1 MSRMIER
8 FLENF
13 RKWTNT
19 AAERAGE
26 ISKAAANK
34 AEQLS
39 KVGKLKLDVYQLER
53 EQNRLLADL
62 GRIAYEV
69 LQGAGDESL
78 QDLTGVEDLRR
89 RLAGIAR
96 DIDQKTE
103 QIERASHLDE
113 PVHEEPPKGKPPA
126 AKRKTAKKPAAKQ
139 VATNTTGA
147 KTGAKKGSTKGKA
160 TSSTRKKTA
169 PKKTTGGEQG

>member
-1 MSRMIER
+1 MSRMIDQ

-26 ISKAAANK
+26 ISKAAATK
-34 AEQLS
+34 AEELS

-62 GRIAYEV
+62 GRIAHDA
-69 LQGAGDESL
+69 LQRAEAEPL
-78 QDLTGVEDLRR
+78 QELTGVEDLRHR
-89 RLAGIAR
+89 IAGIAR
-96 DIDQKTE
+96 DIDRKTG

-113 PVHEEPPKGKPPA
+113 PVHEEPPRPKPPA
-126 AKRKTAKKPAAKQ
+126 AKTTATKKPAAKK
-139 VATNTTGA
+139 VAAKTTGA
-147 KTGAKKGSTKGKA
+147 KPGAKKGTTKRKA
-160 TSSTRKKTA
+160 TSATRKRTA
-169 PKKTTGGEQG
+169 PKKKTGGEQG

>member
-1 MSRMIER
+1 MRRMIDQ
-8 FLENF
+8 FLEKF

-19 AAERAGE
+19 AAERAGK
-26 ISKAAANK
+26 ISRAAAKK

-62 GRIAYEV
+62 GRIAYEA
-69 LQGAGDESL
+69 LQGAGAEPL
-78 QDLTGVEDLRR
+78 QDLTGVEDLHRR
-89 RLAGIAR
+89 IVGIAR

-103 QIERASHLDE
+103 QIEWASHLDE
-113 PVHEEPPKGKPPA
+113 PVHEESPRGKPPA
-126 AKRKTAKKPAAKQ
+126 AKRKTAQKPTAEQAAAK
-139 VATNTTGA
+139 TPGT
-147 KTGAKKGSTKGKA
+147 KTGAKKGSTKGKT

-169 PKKTTGGEQG
+169 PNKTTSGKQG